1 VPVTTTDTS
10 VSRPAGEAFPRPRPR
25 PAPALFAGA
34 LALVL
39 GLALGRFVT
48 YDRGEGAAARPAARA
63 TTAAAGADL
72 ATTVAQLEATTRR
85 DPHDATAWSSLGS
98 AYIRRAAQGDP
109 SFYDL
114 AQRAFDR
121 ADALA
126 PQLPATRLGRGAL
139 ALARHQFSDALAIAQ
154 QALRRDAHDPDALVT
169 ETDADVELG
178 HYDDAEADLQTL
190 LARKPSLAAF
200 ARVSYLRELHGD
212 VGGAVL
218 AMRQARV
225 AGAGTPLDTADVTTF
240 LGDLEL
246 NRGRPPAAL
255 VEYERALAAVPK
267 HTLATLG
274 RARALAALGR
284 RDEAIA
290 VLSALVDRVPL
301 PAAAELLGDLS
312 VLRGDRA
319 AANDAYGLV
328 RATTKLQQASGVVV
342 DLELARFEADHA
354 RDRAAVRR
362 ALTLAQAAYRER
374 PDNVYAADALAWAS
388 LRAGDAGTARRLI
401 DRSLRLGTRD
411 ATLHYHAAAVLHAT
425 GDDVRAR
432 RELATAFAT
441 NPWFTYAQRADA
453 LVLARALGVVVPAA
467 WSR

>member
-1 VPVTTTDTS
+1 VTTADTS
-10 VSRPAGEAFPRPRPR
+10 VGRPAGEAIPRPRPR

-39 GLALGRFVT
+39 GLALGRFLT
-48 YDRGEGAAARPAARA
+48 YDRRPDAAAARPAARA
-63 TTAAAGADL
+63 SAAASNTDL
-72 ATTVAQLEATTRR
+72 TTIVAQLEATTRR
-85 DPHDATAWSSLGS
+85 DPHDAPAWSSLGS

-114 AQRAFDR
+114 AQRA
-121 ADALA
+121 
-126 PQLPATRLGRGAL
+126 L

-154 QALRRDAHDPDALVT
+154 RALRRDGHDPDALVT
-169 ETDADVELG
+169 KTDADVELG
-178 HYDDAEADLQTL
+178 HYDDAEVDLQTL

-200 ARVSYLRELHGD
+200 ARVSYFRELHGD
-212 VGGAVL
+212 VDGAVL

-225 AGAGTPLDTADVTTF
+225 AGAGAPLDTADVTTF

-246 NRGRPPAAL
+246 NRGRPQPAL
-255 VEYERALAAVPK
+255 VEYERALAAVPT

-284 RDEAIA
+284 RDDAIR
-290 VLSALVDRVPL
+290 VLAALVGRVPL

-312 VLRGDRA
+312 TLRGDRA
-319 AANDAYGLV
+319 AAADAYGVV
-328 RATTKLQQASGVVV
+328 RAATKLQQASGVVV

-354 RDRAAVRR
+354 RDRATARS
-362 ALTLAQAAYRER
+362 ALARAQAAYRER
-374 PDNVYAADALAWAS
+374 PANVYAADALAWAS
-388 LRAGDAGTARRLI
+388 LRAGDAAAARRMI

-411 ATLHYHAAAVLHAT
+411 AALHYHAASVLHAT
-425 GDDVRAR
+425 GEDARAR
-432 RELATAFAT
+432 AELTTAFAT
-441 NPWFTYAQRADA
+441 NPWFTYAQRTDA
-453 LVLARALGVVVPAA
+453 RALARALGVAVPAA

>member
-10 VSRPAGEAFPRPRPR
+10 VTRPAGEAFPRSRPR

-39 GLALGRFVT
+39 GLGVGRFVT
-48 YDRGEGAAARPAARA
+48 YDHGADAPARPAARA
-63 TTAAAGADL
+63 TAPATTTDL
-72 ATTVAQLEATTRR
+72 ATTVAQLEAATRH
-85 DPHDATAWSSLGS
+85 DPANAGAWTSLGS

-126 PQLPATRLGRGAL
+126 PRSPATQLGRGAL
-139 ALARHQFSDALAIAQ
+139 ALARHQFSDALVIAQ
-154 QALRRDAHDPDALVT
+154 RALERDSHDPDALVT
-169 ETDADVELG
+169 KTDADVELG

-212 VGGAVL
+212 IDGAVV

-225 AGAGTPLDTADVTTF
+225 AGANSPLDTADVTTF
-240 LGDLEL
+240 LGDLEM
-246 NRGRPPAAL
+246 NRGEPRAAL
-255 VEYERALAAVPK
+255 AEYERALAAVPK

-274 RARALAALGR
+274 QARAFAAVGR
-284 RDEAIA
+284 DDDAIR
-290 VLSALVDRVPL
+290 VLDALVDRVPL
-301 PAAAELLGDLS
+301 PAAAELLGDLHAK
-312 VLRGDRA
+312 RGDRA
-319 AANDAYGLV
+319 GATDAYGLV
-328 RATTKLQQASGVVV
+328 RATTRLQQASGVVV

-354 RDRAAVRR
+354 RAPEAAQR
-362 ALTLAQAAYRER
+362 ALSLARTTYRER
-374 PDNVYAADALAWAS
+374 PDNVYAADVLAWS
-388 LRAGDAGTARRLI
+388 ELRTGDAAAARPLV
-401 DRSLRLGTRD
+401 DRALRLGTRD
-411 ATLHYHAAAVLHAT
+411 AALHYHAAAVLHAT
-425 GDDVRAR
+425 GEDVRAR
-432 RELATAFAT
+432 RELASAFAT

-453 LVLARALGVVVPAA
+453 TALARTLGVAVPTE